1 MNNKLFKIKNKIYIF
16 FKNKDIFSI
25 NFFIISFGILFFLF
39 LKINILFSFYFT
51 VSLIGL
57 MYVMKRVKH
66 TMAKQY
72 LYVSFIYFI
81 VSIILIKINFAG
93 ILGYQDQYFY
103 IEESVNLLSKS
114 EEYGNIVNSFLF
126 ATHQFNFNNWSF
138 IHYINDYI
146 FQNTQAILFFNFNFY
161 FIVIVYTWK
170 TFKHIFISEKVR
182 FYFFTFML
190 FSFPI
195 LFINSL
201 YLKESFYSS
210 LLLLLF
216 SSLKNKNIF
225 LIALSSFFLV
235 KIRLSYF
242 ILIILIALFFRII
255 FSVKKRMKIIIFS
268 VIIGIG
274 IIGINYIST
283 LGNTGIK
290 LIDYFN
296 QSSSGGSVAKV
307 EKLQNFSMKFI
318 DKENLLSIQNIIVI
332 PVAGLFSPPA
342 IRFLKVRD
350 LRTIIESLMVSMWW
364 WIGLPYFFIF
374 ILELVKK
381 DYKLSSY
388 VLGIFLSIY
397 LASSFSLITIA
408 PEIFRY
414 RLSLFGLFLLGIFIG
429 TYWYK
434 DNKRL
439 LYKRIIKLWFY
450 GSGSLYLLYLIK

>member
-1 MNNKLFKIKNKIYIF
+1 MIDRINSF

-25 NFFIISFGILFFLF
+25 NFFIVSFVILFIMF
-39 LKINILFSFYFT
+39 LKINILFSFYFSL
-51 VSLIGL
+51 SLIGL
-57 MYVMKRVKH
+57 MYVMKKVKYK
-66 TMAKQY
+66 MAKQY
-72 LYVSFIYFI
+72 FYVSFIYFI
-81 VSIILIKINFAG
+81 VSIMLIKMNFAN

-103 IEESVNLLSKS
+103 IQESVNLLAKDGD
-114 EEYGNIVNSFLF
+114 YGNIVNSFLF
-126 ATHQFNFNNWSF
+126 ATHQFKFNNWSF
-138 IHYINDYI
+138 IHYVNDYL
-146 FQNTQAILFFNFNFY
+146 FQNTQAILFFNFSFY

-170 TFKHIFISEKVR
+170 TFKYIFVSEKIR

-190 FSFPI
+190 FSFPS

-216 SSLKNKNIF
+216 ASLKNKNIF
-225 LIALSSFFLV
+225 LIILSSFFLA

-242 ILIILIALFFRII
+242 ILIILISLFFRII
-255 FSVKKRMKIIIFS
+255 FSVKKKMKIILLS
-268 VIIGIG
+268 IIIVTG
-274 IIGINYIST
+274 IIGISYIST
-283 LGNTGIK
+283 LGDTGIK

-296 QSSSGGSVAKV
+296 QSSAGGSISKV

-364 WIGLPYFFIF
+364 WIGLPFFVIF
-374 ILELVKK
+374 ILELIQK

-388 VLGIFLSIY
+388 SLGIFLSIY
-397 LASSFSLITIA
+397 LASSFSLVTIA

-414 RLSLFGLFLLGIFIG
+414 RLSLFGLFILGSFIG
-429 TYWYK
+429 LYWYK
-434 DNKRL
+434 NNKIL
-439 LYKRIIKLWFY
+439 LYKRVIKLWFY
-450 GSGSLYLLYLIK
+450 GSSSLYLVYLIR